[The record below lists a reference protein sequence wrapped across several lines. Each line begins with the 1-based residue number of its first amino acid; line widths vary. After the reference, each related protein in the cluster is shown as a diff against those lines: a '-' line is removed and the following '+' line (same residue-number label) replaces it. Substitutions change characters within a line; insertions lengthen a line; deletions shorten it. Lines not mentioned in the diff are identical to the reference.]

1 MLRLPARGQI
11 LYTNYPTR
19 NGLGNRHA
27 GSGVRS
33 ARRVFDACNVECN
46 TSRVITET
54 MQARNGAAARQSRMA
69 TTRRRA
75 TSATGIDAS
84 QNGCGTD
91 SCGTLRELWGLS
103 IGWEG
108 VNHWVDPSDRF
119 LFMTGISASGMS
131 IPFLRASSDIWIAMR
146 AGKWPH
152 LRQLNGADFT
162 TSKRDAAAS
171 LPPYTASKMASTVFM
186 ATIMFILL
194 ELCQAA

>member
-75 TSATGIDAS
+75 TSAAGIDA
-84 QNGCGTD
+84 GKKCGGTN
-91 SCGTLRELWGLS
+91 SGFALCGLRGLS
-103 IGWEG
+103 ISWEG
-108 VNHWVDPSDRF
+108 VGHAAHVPTKS
-119 LFMTGISASGMS
+119 SGS
-131 IPFLRASSDIWIAMR
+131 FTPFWIASLATKGCHR
-146 AGKWPH
+146 HGTPCFRH
-152 LRQLNGADFT
+152 L
-162 TSKRDAAAS
+162 
-171 LPPYTASKMASTVFM
+171 
-186 ATIMFILL
+186 
-194 ELCQAA
+194 